1 MHDDG
6 IDDGVNTD
14 EEAARGTLRGLA
26 LWFLVTAVCFFPLI
40 MNPIIF
46 GFFDESDEARL
57 EHVQDH
63 LGWLR
68 ILLTG
73 IGVTELALG
82 VGLWMWGR
90 RVAERSPGRSGSV
103 ARAFGWIALAAG
115 VLSLTS
121 RIATSWGRS
130 AEDLASG
137 DIGVLDVVLFLP
149 AAIGF
154 SLSVIVFGVL
164 MIKGAMPTWLGIVWI
179 VCGVLFW
186 LGILPLWF
194 FVAALVFG
202 VYGTVRFRPGTAS
215 ARLVTAA
222 STN

>member
-1 MHDDG
+1 MHD
-6 IDDGVNTD
+6 GVTHGG
-14 EEAARGTLRGLA
+14 EAARGTLRGLA
-26 LWFLVTAVCFFPLI
+26 WWFLVTAVCFFPLI

-63 LGWLR
+63 LGALR

-82 VGLWMWGR
+82 AGLWMWGR
-90 RVAERSPGRSGSV
+90 RVADRSPGRSGSV
-103 ARAFGWIALAAG
+103 ANAFAWIALVAG
-115 VLSLTS
+115 VLSLIS

-137 DIGVLDVVLFLP
+137 DIGLLDVVLFLP

-154 SLSVIVFGVL
+154 SLSTVVFGVL

-179 VCGVLFW
+179 ACGVLFW
-186 LGILPLWF
+186 VGILPLWF

-202 VYGTVRFRPGTAS
+202 VYGAVRFRSGAPS
-215 ARLVTAA
+215 ADLVAA
-222 STN
+222 VRSA